1 MTSRTDEF
9 PRTVSPARGDT
20 RFIATAAAVLGPPLL
35 CVALVAAAWQ
45 LMAMLVHSPLIPSLA
60 DIGSEFARIAR
71 SGLLVPQIA
80 ATLGRVALGFSLAF
94 VIAVTAGIAMG
105 RVPWM
110 RRFLEPAVL
119 IGLTVPG
126 LVWALLCVIWFGVSL
141 ANPIVAVALS
151 AAPAITLTVA
161 QGVRAVDADL
171 VEMAYVFRFSR
182 AVQLRRLWLPALAP
196 HLLSG
201 CRFGLSLA
209 WKVIVLVEIFGMS
222 SGVGYQLNSAFS
234 SQNVAAVL
242 AWTLSF
248 GVVMA
253 VLEYGILQSLERYL
267 TRWRREARV

>member
-1 MTSRTDEF
+1 VT
-9 PRTVSPARGDT
+9 A
-20 RFIATAAAVLGPPLL
+20 ATEHAAAVTRAVPAGTRWIKHAAAAIPPLL
-35 CVALVAAAWQ
+35 CLILVAAVWQ
-45 LMAMLVHSPLIPSLA
+45 FMASSLHSPLVPPLA
-60 DIGSEFARIAR
+60 EIGSEFGRLIR
-71 SGLLVPQIA
+71 TGLLFPQIA
-80 ATLGRVALGFSLAF
+80 ATLERVALGFTLAF
-94 VIAVTAGIAMG
+94 VIAVAAGIAMG

-141 ANPIVAVALS
+141 ANPVVAVALS
-151 AAPAITLTVA
+151 AAPAIALTVA
-161 QGVRAVDADL
+161 QGVRGVDADL

-182 AVQLRRLWLPALAP
+182 SVQLHRLWLPALAP
-196 HLLSG
+196 HLLSA

-222 SGVGYQLNSAFS
+222 SGVGYQLSSAFS
-234 SQNVAAVL
+234 SQNVATML

-253 VLEYGILQSLERYL
+253 ILEYGLLQSLERYL
-267 TRWRREARV
+267 TRWRRESNV